1 MTYMIIGTIIV
12 VVSALG
18 LLYHFLNK
26 KEERDED
33 DDYIQSMKR

>member
-1 MTYMIIGTIIV
+1 MIIGTIIF

-26 KEERDED
+26 KEDEEFD
-33 DDYIQSMKR
+33 DDYKHSMRR